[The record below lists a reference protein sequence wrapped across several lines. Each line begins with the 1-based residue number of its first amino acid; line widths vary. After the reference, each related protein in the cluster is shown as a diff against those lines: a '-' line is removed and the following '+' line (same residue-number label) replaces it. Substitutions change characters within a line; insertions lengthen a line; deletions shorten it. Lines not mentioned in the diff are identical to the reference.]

1 MQRVGDRN
9 PTPQQEDAFDNP
21 SLNCPWEAHGKPKVG
36 RDSPAGGDAKG
47 GAVPGT
53 PPQERE
59 RRSQAA
65 TAVPSLGA
73 SLDLLLRFAGCSS
86 VARLVASTSSHGA
99 VSRFMPQ
106 SGMSDAP
113 MTDPYTLDHPSQRK
127 ARWAWRLDDPQ
138 RRQTGRAIR
147 SAPPLRTVC
156 PRKWAN
162 VAGAPAPRR
171 PRTETRL
178 PILTTFLACFV
189 APA

>member
-36 RDSPAGGDAKG
+36 RNSPAGGDAKG

-59 RRSQAA
+59 RRAQAA
-65 TAVPSLGA
+65 TAVPSLA
-73 SLDLLLRFAGCSS
+73 RSLDLLLRLAGCSS

-106 SGMSDAP
+106 SGMSDDTV
-113 MTDPYTLDHPSQRK
+113 TDPYTPDHPSQRT
-127 ARWAWRLDDPQ
+127 ARWAFRLDDPQ
-138 RRQTGRAIR
+138 RRQTGRRSDRPHPSER
-147 SAPPLRTVC
+147 SARESGQTS
-156 PRKWAN
+156 
-162 VAGAPAPRR
+162 
-171 PRTETRL
+171 
-178 PILTTFLACFV
+178 
-189 APA
+189 